1 MTFEFD
7 YEGFIRFLAE
17 TPSYRSDWSETLEDV
32 IYSLVGL
39 LFDIYWIDKED
50 FIYRLYN
57 VLPSKIPPEDIER
70 FIIDTDEDEEEDED
84 ETE

>member
-1 MTFEFD
+1 MPFEFD

-17 TPSYRSDWSETLEDV
+17 NPSYRSDWNETLEDV
-32 IYSLVGL
+32 IYSLAGL

-50 FIYRLYN
+50 FIYHLYN
-57 VLPSKIPPEDIER
+57 ALPNRIPAKDIER